1 MAASTKRKTAQPA
14 VKQKVGRAAGR
25 APASR
30 SKVAAAR
37 SRAAATA
44 GLTAAGAVAAL
55 TRLGSASA
63 AAFAQ
68 RFFKTGAGQYGAGD
82 AFLGIRVPVLRAFVR
97 DLKGAGLEVALPL
110 LKSSWHEVRAVALI
124 LLVRLY
130 ERGDENTRQRI
141 YSLYLKSTK
150 FINNWDLVDL
160 SAAPIIG
167 GWLADKPGL
176 RKQVLTRLAKSK
188 SLWERRMAMLATY
201 HYIKQG
207 NANDALRVAKI
218 LLDDKEDLIHK
229 AVGWMLRE
237 IGLRVSQEVE
247 ELFLRQ
253 YYRKMPRTM
262 LRYAI
267 ERFAEPRRQAYLHG
281 LV

>member
-1 MAASTKRKTAQPA
+1 MAANAKRKTAQPA
-14 VKQKVGRAAGR
+14 VTQKVGRAAGR
-25 APASR
+25 VPTSR
-30 SKVAAAR
+30 SKTVAER
-37 SRAAATA
+37 SRATATSGLNAAE
-44 GLTAAGAVAAL
+44 AVVAL

-110 LKSSWHEVRAVALI
+110 LKSGWHEVRAVALL

-130 ERGDENTRQRI
+130 ERGDEKTRQRI
-141 YSLYLKSTK
+141 YSLYLRSTK

-176 RKQVLTRLAKSK
+176 RKQVLTRLAKSR
-188 SLWERRMAMLATY
+188 SLWERRIAMLATY

-207 NANDALRVAKI
+207 NASETLRVAK
-218 LLDDKEDLIHK
+218 LLLQDKEDLIHK

-237 IGLRVSQEVE
+237 VGQRVSQEAE
-247 ELFLRQ
+247 EIFLKQ
-253 YYRKMPRTM
+253 YYRTMPRTM

-267 ERFAEPRRQAYLHG
+267 ERFAEPRRQEYLQG
-281 LV
+281 LA